1 MTATVSKPSGILV
14 LLSVIALCVVAP
26 GCTRS
31 DDAERQTGYR
41 ESIES
46 WIERREGR
54 LMSPDGYLSV
64 IGLFRLQ
71 DGENTFGS
79 DSSRDIVFPDKAPR
93 SIGYFDM
100 TGGKVTVAVDP
111 TVGVR
116 HDGSAVRTLTLLND
130 RDERGPTIL
139 EMGSLSWYVI
149 ARGDRLLVR
158 LRDSE
163 SKLRSSFA
171 GLERFAI
178 DEGWR
183 IDGRLETYTP
193 DKYIPIDDTIGLTTN
208 QRVFGT
214 IVFEI
219 DGETYRFDALG
230 KPGAEQLFVIFADG
244 TSGLETYGGGRF
256 VYTDAPDSDVRT
268 TIDFNKAYNPPCAFN
283 DYTTCPLPPHQNRL
297 PIRVTAG
304 EKRYKKHAE

>member
-1 MTATVSKPSGILV
+1 MTATLSKIPIILA
-14 LLSVIALCVVAP
+14 LLSVIAFCVVAP
-26 GCTRS
+26 GCARG

-46 WIERREGR
+46 WIEWREER
-54 LMSPDGYLSV
+54 LMRPDGYLSV
-64 IGLFRLQ
+64 VGLYWLQ

-79 DSSRDIVFPDKAPR
+79 DPSRDIVFPDSAPR

-100 TGGKVTVAVDP
+100 TGGKVTVTVDP

-116 HDGSAVRTLTLLND
+116 HEGSAARTLTLLND

-139 EMGSLSWYVI
+139 EMGTLSWYVI

-163 SKLRSSFA
+163 SKLHRSFA

-178 DEGWR
+178 DERWR
-183 IDGRLETYTP
+183 IDGALETYTP

-208 QRVFGT
+208 RRVFGA

-219 DGETYRFDALG
+219 DGEPYRLDALG
-230 KPGAEQLFVIFADG
+230 KRDAEQLFVIFADG

-256 VYTDAPDSDVRT
+256 LYTDAPDSDGRI

-304 EKRYKKHAE
+304 EKRYKKHVE